1 MTNAISS
8 FDALYNNPFIFA
20 PLFVEFYKGLGRRP
34 NSIVLSYLVLPL
46 TLPPETRRFFKNAR
60 RSSSLHTFL
69 IDRSRLYG
77 LPERIERYRE
87 ITNRTL
93 QYTLDLECLQL
104 GSDLSLTFQE
114 HPLTTNIC
122 PADTPKAARK
132 LGEILAPFDIP
143 SQYRMLGIKK
153 L

>member
-34 NSIVLSYLVLPL
+34 NSIVL
-46 TLPPETRRFFKNAR
+46 
-60 RSSSLHTFL
+60 
-69 IDRSRLYG
+69 LYG